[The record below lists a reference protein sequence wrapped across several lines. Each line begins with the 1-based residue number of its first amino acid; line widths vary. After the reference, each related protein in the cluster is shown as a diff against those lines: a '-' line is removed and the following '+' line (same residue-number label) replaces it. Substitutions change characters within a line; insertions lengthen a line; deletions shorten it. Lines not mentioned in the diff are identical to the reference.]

1 MNMKWKETNK
11 IATMKYI
18 TVLDFEVARVF
29 RYTISK
35 WTGGPVIDWNPD
47 YESCEDFL
55 TNKGHNLTNC
65 EWMVHAIAGIINNND
80 GSYGK
85 L

>member
-1 MNMKWKETNK
+1 MSKIET
-11 IATMKYI
+11 AKYI
-18 TVLDFEVARVF
+18 TVLDFEIGRVF
-29 RYTISK
+29 RYTISE
-35 WTGGPVIDWNPD
+35 WTKGPVIDWNPD